1 MAILIYSLCALVAL
15 ACAGLLLRA
24 WLQSRH
30 RLLLWSGLCFT
41 ALAANNVLLFLDK
54 IMLPDIDLSLARAL
68 TALAGTGVMLYGL
81 VWDSQ

>member
-24 WLQSRH
+24 WGQSRH

-68 TALAGTGVMLYGL
+68 TGLAGTGVMLYGL